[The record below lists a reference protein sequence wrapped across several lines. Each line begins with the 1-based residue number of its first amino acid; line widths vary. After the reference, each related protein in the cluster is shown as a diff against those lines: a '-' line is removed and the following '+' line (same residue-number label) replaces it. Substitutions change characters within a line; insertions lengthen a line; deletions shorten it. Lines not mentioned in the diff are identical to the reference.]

1 MKLTNILKTT
11 ALSLGAALALT
22 GCIRETLPKESAITE
37 GQLMAGQ
44 AEVVAENLLKGIPS
58 GLMSYVSGWEHT
70 DFGYHS
76 VGVYNDYACGLMVS
90 NGWTTGLPAGYNRFY
105 PAAYSWGYAPNS
117 AMPSHVWYNYYPQ
130 IKACNDV
137 IRVVGDN
144 ESLKHYVGIAR
155 TYRAMMYIDL
165 ARMFEC
171 LYAENDTNP
180 NYASEQIRVAGL
192 TVPIVDEL
200 LDEQGAKNNP
210 RATREEMFN
219 FIFAD
224 LAFAEEALANYTS
237 TSITNPDLSVVYGLY
252 ARAYLWLGGFED
264 GLSGELPEGNAA
276 YTKAAEY
283 ARMAINAHGGAIMNE
298 NEWTSITNGFNVA
311 ASSWMWGLQHSVD
324 TVINNLFQF
333 TAHMALEADYGYAP
347 LSQPGVS
354 AKDYARLSNSDFRKK
369 LIKGPEKT
377 YADFQAYT
385 SMSEDEWSVLANYV
399 FFKFRP
405 ANGTRSEYKAAAS
418 VTLPLMRCEEMYFI
432 ELEARAHMGEDV
444 MIDLITFMTNR
455 DPYYAC
461 KTNDYVDEIIFQKG
475 IEFWGEGIKM
485 FDMKRLNKGY
495 DAAFEG
501 TNYPSDARFKIAGR
515 APWWSYCIPK
525 DETDMNQAA
534 ALQGSNPNPSQ
545 AFKPVTLE

>member
-1 MKLTNILKTT
+1 MKFTNILKTT

-37 GQLMAGQ
+37 GQLMSGQ

-105 PAAYSWGYAPNS
+105 ASSYSWGYAPNS
-117 AMPSHVWYNYYPQ
+117 ALPSHVWYNYYPQ

-137 IRVVGDN
+137 IRIVGDN
-144 ESLKHYVGIAR
+144 ELLQEYVGIAR

-180 NYASEQIRVAGL
+180 NYASEQLKVAGL

-210 RATREEMFN
+210 RATREEIFN

-224 LAFAEEALANYTS
+224 LAFAEEALADYTS

-276 YTKAAEY
+276 YAKAAEY
-283 ARMAINAHGGAIMNE
+283 ARMAINEFGGAVMNE
-298 NEWTSITNGFNVA
+298 NEWTSVTNGFNVA

-347 LSQPGVS
+347 MSMPGVS
-354 AKDYARLSNSDFRKK
+354 AKDYERLSDTDFRKK
-369 LIKGPEKT
+369 LMKGPEKT

-385 SMSEDEWSVLANYV
+385 SMDEATWSALANYT
-399 FFKFRP
+399 FFKYRP
-405 ANGTRSEYKAAAS
+405 AGGNRTEYKAAAA

-444 MIDLITFMTNR
+444 MIDLITFMMNR

-485 FDMKRLNKGY
+485 FDMKRLDKGY

-501 TNYPSDARFKIAGR
+501 TNYPADARFKIEGR

-534 ALQGSNPNPSQ
+534 ALQGSNPNPTQ